1 MSGRS
6 QTGHNQMLK
15 RRRMKKFGAKQ
26 LRKNAK
32 RLKKMKNK
40 QK

>member
-15 RRRMKKFGAKQ
+15 RRRAAQLHKKRLAKAAKKAAKQ
-26 LRKNAK
+26 
-32 RLKKMKNK
+32 KKS
-40 QK
+40 

>member
-15 RRRMKKFGAKQ
+15 RRRMKKFGKKQ
-26 LRKNAK
+26 WRKNAK
-32 RLKKMKNK
+32 RLKKMRNK
-40 QK
+40 KK